1 MNNILLS
8 RRVAAVGL
16 ALCVGL
22 WGPAGTAQS
31 IDPVPGQADFNG
43 DGIADLAIGVP
54 FEDIG
59 TAADAGAVN
68 VLFGGPLGP
77 SAGGANGSPS
87 DFLLHQNLAGVPG
100 VSEAG
105 DQFGRA
111 LATGDFDADG
121 FSDLAI
127 GVPFDDTNGNQAE
140 DAGMVVVFFGAATG
154 LSLERTAEITS
165 VKAGEQFGFALAAG
179 DFNKDGVHDLA
190 VGAPNR
196 IVSTVD
202 LASCTFAPHT
212 LLTVICGTSTGRA
225 GGVSVYYGAAGAG
238 LSPSGSDGFRQ
249 SDDEDGVNSTTG
261 EVGDSALPGERF
273 GEVLAAGDFD
283 NDGSADLAVGAPG
296 NDLLKWPSAPINNA
310 GAVHVIY
317 GHSSGLGRR
326 LNSPSLAISEDGIS
340 AGGLLSVPGI
350 GEGDGITGTP
360 QAGDLFGAALAVGR
374 TSGADALYIGVPME
388 DVTVMPSPGIV
399 ATASDAGTVLELR
412 RLSDGMEAIFNDVL
426 WSRESNGINGVAAAG
441 DQFGFSLAAGDF
453 NGDGRP
459 DLAIGAPFDDVYDG
473 VTTRANAGAVNVLY
487 GASSGLTATG
497 DQLWTQAD
505 DPTFGLGTAETN
517 AEFGRGLATGNYGGG
532 TPDDL
537 AVGAPGRNTG
547 GVTDAGLVQVLFGT
561 AGGLDLGGNSLLHQ
575 DQPFVADSNEI
586 GDRIGWVMR

>member
-1 MNNILLS
+1 MNSINRS
-8 RRVAAVGL
+8 RRLAAVGL

-22 WGPAGTAQS
+22 WSPAGTAQA

-127 GVPFDDTNGNQAE
+127 GVPFDDTNSNQAE

-154 LSLERTAEITS
+154 LNLGRTAEITS

-179 DFNKDGVHDLA
+179 DFNKDGVDDLA
-190 VGAPNR
+190 VGAPRR

-202 LASCTFAPHT
+202 LASCVPVPFT
-212 LLTVICGTSTGRA
+212 LLSVICDTSPGRA
-225 GGVSVYYGAAGAG
+225 GGVSVFYGAAGSG
-238 LSPSGSDGFRQ
+238 LSTSGSDGFRQ
-249 SDDEDGVNSTTG
+249 SDDEDGVNSATG

-296 NDLLKWPSAPINNA
+296 NDLLKWPSAPIDNA

-317 GHSSGLGRR
+317 GHASGLGRR
-326 LNSPSLAISEDGIS
+326 PNSPSLAISEHGIS
-340 AGGLLSVPGI
+340 AGGLLAAPGV
-350 GEGDGITGTP
+350 GDDDGITGTP
-360 QAGDLFGAALAVGR
+360 QAGDLLGAALAVGR
-374 TSGADALYIGVPME
+374 RGGADALYIGVPME
-388 DVTVMPSPGIV
+388 DLIVMSTSGM
-399 ATASDAGTVLELR
+399 TTLTDAGTVLELR

-426 WSRESNGINGVAAAG
+426 WSRESSGINGAAAAG

-473 VTTRANAGAVNVLY
+473 VTTRSNAGAANVLY
-487 GASSGLTATG
+487 GGSTGLTETG

-505 DPTFGLGTAETN
+505 DPTFGLGIAETN

-532 TPDDL
+532 EPDDL

-561 AGGLDLGGNSLLHQ
+561 SGGLDLGGNSVLHQ
-575 DQPFVADSNEI
+575 DQPFVADSNEV
-586 GDRIGWVMR
+586 GDRIGWVVR